1 MTQGLQMNSI
11 LPMFSCNR
19 CQTKDRNLV
28 MPIPSPASRSR
39 PMQMLYKM
47 NFPWRFS
54 AILVVAGFGGLG
66 GASWQTAWPARPCSP
81 PLIDEQKDEKLTMK
95 KCVMAGALLT
105 CNISSYHLE
114 TAGRAA
120 TSRLLPR
127 LHPAK
132 PERCVSSSKDY

>member
-1 MTQGLQMNSI
+1 MQFLLLLGLA
-11 LPMFSCNR
+11 L
-19 CQTKDRNLV
+19 
-28 MPIPSPASRSR
+28 
-39 PMQMLYKM
+39 
-47 NFPWRFS
+47 
-54 AILVVAGFGGLG
+54 AGWEARAGR
-66 GASWQTAWPARPCSP
+66 QTAWPARPSSL

-127 LHPAK
+127 LHS
-132 PERCVSSSKDY
+132 RGVSAAVRITRGQVTPVSAIVVKSLLNMFAAPLPL